1 MDPLV
6 NHTKIQNRTNT
17 TSSDTLP
24 KNRRGSN
31 ISQFPNSFFEASI
44 TLISKL
50 DKDTTPKN
58 IIDQYLW

>member
-1 MDPLV
+1 MNWIGIFLKAYKKVSAQMDPLV

-31 ISQFPNSFFEASI
+31 IS
-44 TLISKL
+44 
-50 DKDTTPKN
+50 
-58 IIDQYLW
+58 